1 MNYQQPGMGSQL
13 GHNMMASSYLNN
25 MNPNLGG
32 DYNRQSQYSNLNPNV
47 HMQSVRESQVPIPR
61 NVSVNAISQNA
72 YTQDLRQSIMEV
84 ERSKNAIQKEYYS
97 LMATGPERFL
107 TADDLEEVINT
118 LKDENSRLL
127 AAEDDCKAL
136 RIEKEKL
143 AQMLPKYERV
153 KNTLEKQFIAN
164 DIRKNHNLSAM
175 RQRELDLEAESR
187 RLVEKL
193 SKENLELDEFQRSF
207 KRLAIDEV
215 DREKRDDNSMLI
227 PEINDMEAEYIQ
239 KLQTRKAIIEILER
253 KEEELHVVK
262 NDNTALALHLD
273 SLVAHIRNNQIV
285 ATSGV
290 NLEDDEL
297 RSLKLLKDNMMLK
310 LDMKEK
316 ENDMLVVKIQKQNWN
331 SNKVRMEGA
340 IHPTALENV
349 RSDLMRN
356 SIVNREAGSVGH
368 ANGRMGGSVNFSKA
382 PPTVVQSYTHQQG
395 GSHHLSQSQNMV
407 EHVGPQ
413 NLGVWDNPHGFADQP
428 REMEKERANIDW
440 NQVPEQRVSQP
451 GGDIRMTTSRIVEP
465 QYQAAPQRT
474 ETVRQKAPV
483 ETRDSRPKV

>member
-1 MNYQQPGMGSQL
+1 
-13 GHNMMASSYLNN
+13 
-25 MNPNLGG
+25 
-32 DYNRQSQYSNLNPNV
+32 
-47 HMQSVRESQVPIPR
+47 
-61 NVSVNAISQNA
+61 
-72 YTQDLRQSIMEV
+72 MEV

-118 LKDENSRLL
+118 LKDENARLL

-143 AQMLPKYERV
+143 GQMLPKYERV
-153 KNTLEKQFIAN
+153 KQTLEKQFVAN
-164 DIRKNHNLSAM
+164 DIKKNHNLGAM

-193 SKENLELDEFQRSF
+193 SRENLELAEFQRSF

-253 KEEELHVVK
+253 KEEELHVIK

-316 ENDMLVVKIQKQNWN
+316 ENDMLMVKIQKQNWN

-356 SIVNREAGSVGH
+356 SIANREAGSVGH
-368 ANGRMGGSVNFSKA
+368 ANGRMGASVNFSKA
-382 PPTVVQSYTHQQG
+382 PTVVQSYTHQQG
-395 GSHHLSQSQNMV
+395 GSHHLSQSQNIFG
-407 EHVGPQ
+407 HGGPQ
-413 NLGVWDNPHGFADQP
+413 NLGQWDNPHGFADQP

-451 GGDIRMTTSRIVEP
+451 GGEIRMTTSRIVEP
-465 QYQAAPQRT
+465 HYQAAPQRT
-474 ETVRQKAPV
+474 ETVRQRAPV
-483 ETRDSRPKV
+483 ETKVSRPQV